1 MAAREGE
8 SWAMPDTLASSG
20 DERPGPADGGSGRL
34 DVTYPALTSHMG
46 TVVGFRFQTL
56 GLFLVA
62 LGFIVTR
69 NDRSVATLVLILA
82 AGLWMVEL
90 KTRALLDALG
100 EEGRSMER
108 DLGGGAFTAQ
118 YPDTL
123 GPDAYRHVEVG
134 AGWRVRLPFRV
145 RHTLGL
151 DLVYIGVMVWAL
163 VLLVRG

>member
-1 MAAREGE
+1 MAA
-8 SWAMPDTLASSG
+8 AAV
-20 DERPGPADGGSGRL
+20 GGRA

-56 GLFLVA
+56 GFFLVA
-62 LGFIVTR
+62 LGFIVNR
-69 NDRSVATLVLILA
+69 NDRSVAILVLILA
-82 AGLWMVEL
+82 AGLWIVEL
-90 KTRALLDALG
+90 KTRVLLDALG

-118 YPDTL
+118 YPETL

-134 AGWRVRLPFRV
+134 AGWRVPFPFQL

-151 DLVYIGVMVWAL
+151 DLVYVGVILWAL

>member
-1 MAAREGE
+1 MTDTAASG
-8 SWAMPDTLASSG
+8 G
-20 DERPGPADGGSGRL
+20 DEGVLPAGEGVGRADL
-34 DVTYPALTSHMG
+34 TYPALTSHMG

-62 LGFIVTR
+62 LGFIVSR
-69 NDRSVATLVLILA
+69 NDRWVASLVLILA

-100 EEGRSMER
+100 KEGRRMER
-108 DLGGGAFTAQ
+108 AIGRGAFTAQ
-118 YPDTL
+118 YRGAL
-123 GPDAYRHVEVG
+123 GPDPYREVEVG
-134 AGWRVRLPFRV
+134 AGWRKRFPFEL

-151 DLVYIGVMVWAL
+151 DVVYIGVMVWAT